1 MLNFSLST
9 SRYQEHLNSNS
20 LIISFW
26 KWVFAESCI
35 LVRIFV
41 HIVCFCAFASRYR
54 CKISMSF
61 VAYSVS
67 VLHDLWGQ
75 HSTSCVSL
83 EIALCSA
90 WLRYDRINQ
99 TFSAGILIWWCC
111 VFLHQGYQGLN
122 LNWEGTLGLW
132 ARLPKIKHKIYI
144 KKWTALYICVCVC
157 VCKLIDMHKWMGAF
171 ISVILESY
179 NEIFRIG

>member
-1 MLNFSLST
+1 
-9 SRYQEHLNSNS
+9 
-20 LIISFW
+20 
-26 KWVFAESCI
+26 
-35 LVRIFV
+35 
-41 HIVCFCAFASRYR
+41 
-54 CKISMSF
+54 MSF

-157 VCKLIDMHKWMGAF
+157 VNSLTCITEWVHLSLWFWNLTMKYLELARKEWKSNLQAHPLLLQVLGTDELNAYLNKYRLELDPHLAALVGRL
-171 ISVILESY
+171 VIWSQCS
-179 NEIFRIG
+179 FC